1 MSNKK
6 TNINTHINLVEESF
20 IGAIKEYDKFIRKLY
35 LLYKL
40 DNKPINDA
48 DYRLSIANNNI
59 NSYTKMN
66 LSFYDYMILNYKGKY
81 NYNLE
86 EHNTFN
92 SIKDFMINLV
102 NYSREK
108 DKLDIN
114 NISDKPYKKE
124 YKISDNLLFSIYI
137 DTIFISMASF
147 ELEIINN
154 KYHYHASLLLL
165 SYDPS
170 VLTAINER
178 IKFLLSPITPYDK
191 DYMFSL
197 LIR

>member
-1 MSNKK
+1 MSDKK
-6 TNINTHINLVEESF
+6 VNINIHINSIEESF
-20 IGAIKEYDKFIRKLY
+20 IEAIKEYDKFIRKLY

-40 DNKPINDA
+40 DNKPINNA
-48 DYRLSIANNNI
+48 DYNLSITNNEI

-108 DKLDIN
+108 DKLDIS
-114 NISDKPYKKE
+114 NISDKSYKKE
-124 YKISDNLLFSIYI
+124 YKINDNLSFSIYI
-137 DTIFISMASF
+137 DTIFISIASF
-147 ELEIINN
+147 KLEIINN
-154 KYHYHASLLLL
+154 KYHYHTSLLLL
-165 SYDPS
+165 PS
-170 VLTAINER
+170 VITSINER
-178 IKFLLSPITPYDK
+178 IKFLLSPITSYDK